1 LRLEPVDVQHSTQQ
15 ALLRGPLVLFAV
27 AAAQPSFEKAEL
39 LRARPSGNGSG
50 DCTVTSGDGK
60 DVVMR
65 PFMTIKEESYS
76 TYVQVKQ
83 LG

>member
-1 LRLEPVDVQHSTQQ
+1 MRVGQ
-15 ALLRGPLVLFAV
+15 ASETSPE
-27 AAAQPSFEKAEL
+27 AAWSLTESNIARYGKAEL

-50 DCTVTSGDGK
+50 DCTVTSGDGT

-76 TYVQVKQ
+76 TYVQMKA
-83 LG
+83 